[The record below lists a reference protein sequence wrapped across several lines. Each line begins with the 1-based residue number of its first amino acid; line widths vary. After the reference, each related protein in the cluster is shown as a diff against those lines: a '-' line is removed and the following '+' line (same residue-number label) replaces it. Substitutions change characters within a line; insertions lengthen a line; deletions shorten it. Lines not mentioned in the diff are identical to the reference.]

1 MEGYRPETELLLQL
15 MRAALCRPDSALDWM
30 DGCSA
35 PALAEQIE
43 EQSLVTMLY
52 PTIRGQAGGAWEA
65 LAARLKPVYDR
76 ELHRGL
82 MQEYEIGALLD
93 DLERDGI
100 DCLPMKGWV
109 MRQYYPDPLMRSMAD
124 FDVLLKEMDSQR
136 MQKWM
141 EARGYAPDHIEQSV
155 HDTYR
160 KPPYMNI
167 ELHRRLMEEGRL
179 RRQHTAWREN
189 CLASLWQPGFR
200 LEGKAHIYRLSGE
213 DFLVHHLLH
222 FYKHFTGSGVGLRP
236 LADLYLFLQKKGR
249 TLDRA
254 YLEKQLEALHI
265 LAFARRMARLAQA
278 CLEGQE
284 LDQNARLV
292 VEYLTHTGI
301 YGDRATMETAR
312 LFQNEGKT
320 IGQSRRNDF
329 FSRCFAPLET
339 MKNTYP
345 RLRRAPWLLPFY
357 WAVRIGRIVFRE
369 PYKLAA
375 ARTYQT
381 QSRYDHLQ
389 EIYRAAGILGD
400 AR

>member
-1 MEGYRPETELLLQL
+1 M
-15 MRAALCRPDSALDWM
+15 
-30 DGCSA
+30 
-35 PALAEQIE
+35 
-43 EQSLVTMLY
+43 
-52 PTIRGQAGGAWEA
+52 
-65 LAARLKPVYDR
+65 
-76 ELHRGL
+76 
-82 MQEYEIGALLD
+82 
-93 DLERDGI
+93 
-100 DCLPMKGWV
+100 
-109 MRQYYPDPLMRSMAD
+109 
-124 FDVLLKEMDSQR
+124 
-136 MQKWM
+136 
-141 EARGYAPDHIEQSV
+141 
-155 HDTYR
+155 
-160 KPPYMNI
+160 
-167 ELHRRLMEEGRL
+167 
-179 RRQHTAWREN
+179 
-189 CLASLWQPGFR
+189 
-200 LEGKAHIYRLSGE
+200 
-213 DFLVHHLLH
+213 HHLLH
-222 FYKHFTGSGVGLRP
+222 FYKHFTGSGVGLRRRWR
-236 LADLYLFLQKKGR
+236 DLYLFLQKKGR

-320 IGQSRRNDF
+320 IGQSRWNDF

-381 QSRYDHLQ
+381 QSRYDQLQ

>member
-1 MEGYRPETELLLQL
+1 
-15 MRAALCRPDSALDWM
+15 
-30 DGCSA
+30 
-35 PALAEQIE
+35 
-43 EQSLVTMLY
+43 
-52 PTIRGQAGGAWEA
+52 
-65 LAARLKPVYDR
+65 
-76 ELHRGL
+76 
-82 MQEYEIGALLD
+82 
-93 DLERDGI
+93 
-100 DCLPMKGWV
+100 
-109 MRQYYPDPLMRSMAD
+109 
-124 FDVLLKEMDSQR
+124 
-136 MQKWM
+136 
-141 EARGYAPDHIEQSV
+141 
-155 HDTYR
+155 
-160 KPPYMNI
+160 
-167 ELHRRLMEEGRL
+167 MEEGRL

-200 LEGKAHIYRLSGE
+200 LEGKAHIYRLSDE

-236 LADLYLFLQKKGR
+236 LADLYLFLQKKGQ

-265 LAFARRMARLAQA
+265 LAFARRMAQLAQT
-278 CLEGQE
+278 CLEGQR

-375 ARTYQT
+375 ARRYQT
-381 QSRYDHLQ
+381 QSRYDQLQ

>member
-15 MRAALCRPDSALDWM
+15 MRAALCRPDSALDWL

-52 PTIRGQAGGAWEA
+52 PTIRGQAGEAWEA

-100 DCLPMKGWV
+100 DCLPMKGWI

-200 LEGKAHIYRLSGE
+200 LEGKAHIYRLSDE

-236 LADLYLFLQKKGR
+236 LADLYLFLQKKGQ

-312 LFQNEGKT
+312 LFQSEGKT
-320 IGQSRRNDF
+320 IGQSRWNDF

>member
-109 MRQYYPDPLMRSMAD
+109 MRQYYPDPLLRSMAD
-124 FDVLLKEMDSQR
+124 FDVLIRDMDSCK
-136 MQKWM
+136 MQAWM
-141 EARGYAPDHIEQSV
+141 EVRGYRPEHTEQEV

-167 ELHRRLMEEGRL
+167 ELHRRLMEGGRL

-200 LEGKAHIYRLSGE
+200 LEGKAHIYRLSDE

-222 FYKHFTGSGVGLRP
+222 FYKHFTGSGVGANLPGRAGTGPKRTPGGGVPDPYRDLRRP
-236 LADLYLFLQKKGR
+236 RHDGNRPPVPKR
-249 TLDRA
+249 
-254 YLEKQLEALHI
+254 
-265 LAFARRMARLAQA
+265 
-278 CLEGQE
+278 
-284 LDQNARLV
+284 
-292 VEYLTHTGI
+292 
-301 YGDRATMETAR
+301 
-312 LFQNEGKT
+312 GKNH
-320 IGQSRRNDF
+320 R
-329 FSRCFAPLET
+329 APLET

-375 ARTYQT
+375 ARRYQT
-381 QSRYDHLQ
+381 QGRYDHMK

-400 AR
+400 AE

>member
-52 PTIRGQAGGAWEA
+52 PTIRGQAGEAWEA

-109 MRQYYPDPLMRSMAD
+109 MRQYYPDPLLRSMAD
-124 FDVLLKEMDSQR
+124 FDVLIREMDSRR

-200 LEGKAHIYRLSGE
+200 LEGKAHIYRLSDE

-236 LADLYLFLQKKGR
+236 LADLYLFLQKKGQ

-265 LAFARRMARLAQA
+265 LAFARHGAAGAGLPGRAGAGPKRAPGGGVPDPYRDLRGPRHDGDGPPVPKRGKNHRAKQA
-278 CLEGQE
+278 E
-284 LDQNARLV
+284 
-292 VEYLTHTGI
+292 
-301 YGDRATMETAR
+301 R
-312 LFQNEGKT
+312 LFQPLLCAAG
-320 IGQSRRNDF
+320 NDEKYL
-329 FSRCFAPLET
+329 SAP
-339 MKNTYP
+339 
-345 RLRRAPWLLPFY
+345 APC
-357 WAVRIGRIVFRE
+357 A
-369 PYKLAA
+369 LAA
-375 ARTYQT
+375 AVLLGGP
-381 QSRYDHLQ
+381 D
-389 EIYRAAGILGD
+389 RADRLSGAL
-400 AR
+400 